1 VAVILRE
8 QGRIRDLLTGRSW
21 RNADPGYAWIELTA
35 DGEFDDKGRIVVP
48 VTVYDENKVPVF
60 DHHLR
65 VYSDG
70 LGDLEPVVMDG
81 RIQQGLLYRIGVKV
95 SKTKG
100 VKSRIIVYARHDRNQ
115 GNLTNVPPPQPE
127 AGGPP
132 GSPVSQVPSCDGNA
146 SPNQTSETGP
156 SKPAASDHAGQT
168 GPATAG
174 SGRGQP
180 GAGGAA
186 VTNPSALVRSDSGS
200 DRPVA
205 SSQQRDTPPPAEP
218 PACPKCGKPAT
229 DFQGQ
234 WVHCGERVG

>member
-1 VAVILRE
+1 VAVNLRE
-8 QGRIRDLLTGRSW
+8 QSRIRDLLTGRSW

-35 DGEFDDKGRIVVP
+35 DGEFDDKGRVLVP
-48 VTVYDENKVPVF
+48 VTVYDENKVPAF

-81 RIQQGLLYRIGVKV
+81 RIQRGLLYRIGVKV
-95 SKTKG
+95 SRTKG
-100 VKSRIIVYARHDRNQ
+100 VKSRIAVYARHDRNQ

-132 GSPVSQVPSCDGNA
+132 GSPVSQVPSCDGSA

-156 SKPAASDHAGQT
+156 SKP
-168 GPATAG
+168 
-174 SGRGQP
+174 
-180 GAGGAA
+180 GAGGLPASNDTTAA
-186 VTNPSALVRSDSGS
+186 EE
-200 DRPVA
+200 
-205 SSQQRDTPPPAEP
+205 PPAEP